1 MRTTAAGVRHTT
13 ASLRIAT
20 QAGLAAMRL
29 ARMATPD
36 AAPSRACTRTPRT
49 QCTLPNRRECLARCA
64 PALRSSHSRNR
75 RIECRDRST
84 AACGGISRRA
94 QGSSVVAA
102 LLASG
107 RYRIRAVTRHAD
119 SPRAAHLRDAK
130 VEVAQADQADRQ
142 AVRAALDGAYGA
154 FVVTDYYSLGAR
166 ELEVGKGVVEEAREA
181 GVQHVVWSTLP
192 HVHRL
197 SKGRLNV
204 PHFTN
209 KAQVEEVV
217 RASGFKQHTFVMC
230 AFYYQNFAHFHLAR
244 EEADGTVVF
253 ELPMA
258 PDDMLT
264 AFDVDDTGA
273 AVLNALDHPDE
284 WDGEYMCL
292 AGYHAPVH
300 QYLADFHR
308 VTGRAARLHTTDKAA
323 SEEWTQWILLRLV
336 GLTVLH
342 HMSCHVMSCHVMSC
356 HVVSCRVVS
365 CRVVSCRV
373 VSCRVVSCRV
383 VSCHVMSCL
392 QHRSTL
398 SCLLHSPSHPLSP
411 RPVPPAQMF
420 HWFAQ
425 HTYFGC
431 HDISNAR
438 RCNPHLKTWR
448 QWLQES
454 GWKGPEGGEGK
465 GEAKGEAKG
474 EGKGE
479 AEGMG
484 GGKEVGGGAKEVEHG
499 GEEAPPM
506 AHVAGA

>member
-1 MRTTAAGVRHTT
+1 MWGHLTS
-13 ASLRIAT
+13 SLRRLTVRSGEPHTAPDKPLIVVFGAT
-20 QAGLAAMRL
+20 G
-29 ARMATPD
+29 
-36 AAPSRACTRTPRT
+36 
-49 QCTLPNRRECLARCA
+49 
-64 PALRSSHSRNR
+64 
-75 RIECRDRST
+75 
-84 AACGGISRRA
+84 A

-166 ELEVGKGVVEEAREA
+166 EVEVGKGVVEEARGA

-197 SKGRLNV
+197 SKGQLNV

-217 RASGFKQHTFVMC
+217 RASGFKHHTFVMC

-244 EEADGTVVF
+244 EEGDGTVVF

-258 PDDMLT
+258 ADDMLT

-284 WDGEYMCL
+284 WHGEYMCL
-292 AGYHAPVH
+292 AGYHAPLH
-300 QYLADFHR
+300 QYVADFHR
-308 VTGRAARLHTTDKAA
+308 ATGRPARLHTTNKAA
-323 SEEWTQWILLRLV
+323 SEEWTQVRGDAGEGGRRGHAGAATRELTVQWIHLMLV
-336 GLTVLH
+336 GPH
-342 HMSCHVMSCHVMSC
+342 RAAS
-356 HVVSCRVVS
+356 
-365 CRVVSCRV
+365 
-373 VSCRVVSCRV
+373 
-383 VSCHVMSCL
+383 HVMSCL

-420 HWFAQ
+420 RWFSQ

-454 GWKGPEGGEGK
+454 GWKGPQGGEGE

-479 AEGMG
+479 AEGRG
-484 GGKEVGGGAKEVEHG
+484 GGKDVGGGATEVEHG
-499 GEEAPPM
+499 VEEAPSK

>member
-1 MRTTAAGVRHTT
+1 MWGHLTS
-13 ASLRIAT
+13 SLRRLTVRSGEPHTAPDKPLIVVFGAT
-20 QAGLAAMRL
+20 G
-29 ARMATPD
+29 
-36 AAPSRACTRTPRT
+36 
-49 QCTLPNRRECLARCA
+49 
-64 PALRSSHSRNR
+64 
-75 RIECRDRST
+75 
-84 AACGGISRRA
+84 A

-323 SEEWTQWILLRLV
+323 SEEWTQ
-336 GLTVLH
+336 
-342 HMSCHVMSCHVMSC
+342 
-356 HVVSCRVVS
+356 
-365 CRVVSCRV
+365 
-373 VSCRVVSCRV
+373 
-383 VSCHVMSCL
+383 
-392 QHRSTL
+392 
-398 SCLLHSPSHPLSP
+398 
-411 RPVPPAQMF
+411 MF